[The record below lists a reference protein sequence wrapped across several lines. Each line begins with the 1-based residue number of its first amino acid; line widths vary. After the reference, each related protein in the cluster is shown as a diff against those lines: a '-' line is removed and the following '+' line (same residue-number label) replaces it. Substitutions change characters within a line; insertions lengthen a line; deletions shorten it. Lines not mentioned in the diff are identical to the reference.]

1 MKNIRFLISGRLQ
14 VGATALLLL
23 LPLLNACQQEKTL
36 LPTLFG
42 YWQGQNWYIEDKPA
56 DVDAAQVAFEFKP
69 DSTYAAQ
76 FGEQIES
83 GTWYTQ
89 DDKLYTTAKGRSQI
103 VTRILEVD
111 EQELKIEMN
120 RGGRKERLELIKK

>member
-1 MKNIRFLISGRLQ
+1 MKNIRFTSCRLTI
-14 VGATALLLL
+14 GATALPLLL
-23 LPLLNACQQEKTL
+23 LLLNACQQEKKL

-42 YWQGQNWYIEDKPA
+42 YWQGKNWYIEDKPA
-56 DVDAAQVAFEFKP
+56 DVDAAQVAFEFNP

-76 FGEQIES
+76 FGEQMES

-89 DDKLYTTAKGRSQI
+89 DDKLYTTATGRSQI
-103 VTRILEVD
+103 VTRIIEAN

-120 RGGRKERLELIKK
+120 RAGRKERLELIKK